1 VQSSRSDHSLPRGA
15 FASVVEGLLAEGL
28 GVRFR
33 AGGRSMTPT
42 IDDGEILIVAP
53 ATADEIDVADVV
65 FCQTRSRSVAHRVLS
80 IGEGAAGEPRLTLC
94 GDASLETDRPVTAEQ
109 VRGRV
114 IAIERAGQRIDVEA
128 KGGFLG
134 RLALVTAF
142 ELRRSLLRWRA
153 RAWLG
158 PLAPDRAAG

>member
-1 VQSSRSDHSLPRGA
+1 VKSSLGGRDLQRGT
-15 FASVVEGLLAEGL
+15 FASVVEGLLAEGIS
-28 GVRFR
+28 VRFR

-42 IDDGEILIVAP
+42 IDDGEVLIVAP
-53 ATADEIDVADVV
+53 AAAHEVDVADVV

-80 IGEGAAGEPRLTLC
+80 ISGGAAGAARLTLC
-94 GDASLETDRPVTAEQ
+94 GDASLEIDGPVTAEQ

-114 IAIERAGQRIDVEA
+114 IAIERAGQRVDLAV

-134 RLALVTAF
+134 RLAVVTAF
-142 ELRRSLLRWRA
+142 ELRRSLRRWRA

-158 PLAPDRAAG
+158 PLAPTRAAG

>member
-1 VQSSRSDHSLPRGA
+1 
-15 FASVVEGLLAEGL
+15 LLAEGIS
-28 GVRFR
+28 VRFR

-42 IDDGEILIVAP
+42 IDDGEVVVVAP
-53 ATADEIDVADVV
+53 AAAHEVDVADVV

-80 IGEGAAGEPRLTLC
+80 IRAGAAGAPRFTLC

-114 IAIERAGQRIDVEA
+114 IAVERAGHRVDVQV
-128 KGGFLG
+128 KGGLLG
-134 RLALVTAF
+134 RLAVITAF
-142 ELRRSLLRWRA
+142 GFRRSLSRWRA

-158 PLAPDRAAG
+158 PLAPLRAV